1 MDDFKLALDETTKT
15 ANEIFE
21 SAEAFA
27 EALSICESTF
37 NFETHRSKFALK
49 YIRRLTEARD
59 TLNRIIDGA
68 KK

>member
-1 MDDFKLALDETTKT
+1 MDDLELALDEAIKT
-15 ANEIFE
+15 GNELFL

-27 EALSICESTF
+27 HVLSICENTF
-37 NFETHRSKFALK
+37 NFEADHQKFALK